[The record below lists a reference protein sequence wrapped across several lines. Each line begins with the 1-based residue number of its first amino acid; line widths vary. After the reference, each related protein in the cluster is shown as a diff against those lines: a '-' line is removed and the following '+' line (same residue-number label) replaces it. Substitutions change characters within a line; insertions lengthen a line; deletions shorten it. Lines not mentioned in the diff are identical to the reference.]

1 MKRACLWGMTVLLAM
16 TGQAGA
22 VDLEHYLRRDT
33 FTDIKISPTGAFYAA
48 TIPMEDRTGLAIVRR
63 EDGKLIGSFVPPKNN
78 HANDF
83 DWVNDKRVLIG
94 LAEKFGSLD
103 EPQPTGE
110 LFGINADGGRGEL
123 LIGYR
128 VQSRGPGTRIQ
139 PKKVEAVAAFMIDAL
154 PDQDRRVLVKVMPF
168 SVDPFTSAERLDV
181 NSGQRTPVARAPVQ
195 RADFVADGKG
205 EVRFADG
212 AAGDNVNKLYYRDG
226 AGAAWKMI
234 NDQGVSQRIERALG
248 FSEDGR
254 LAYLLVE
261 QPSGPDTIVS
271 WNPATDERRELLRDA
286 VVDPARVI
294 YRRGTSIPIGALY
307 LGDTPRTRFFDETS
321 ADARLQR
328 SLEQAFG
335 GQAVFITS
343 SSRDGRLA
351 MVQVWSGSNPGDFYV
366 FDTQAKKADLVVS
379 RSQWVDP
386 DTAAVVQPI
395 ALKARDGM
403 PLHGF
408 VTRPRGSEG
417 KRLPMVVMPHGGPFF
432 VYDDGAYDMD
442 SQLLAAA
449 GYAVLQVNFR
459 GSSNFGRAHANAGS
473 REWGGAMQ
481 DDLTDATRWAVAE
494 GIADGAKICMYGASY
509 GGYAALMGVA
519 KEPSLYA
526 CAAGYVGVYD
536 LPIMYTTGD
545 IQRRGSGETYLR
557 EWVGDRTALAAVSPV
572 NLAERIKVPVFLAAG
587 GEDERAPILHTRR
600 MEAALKK
607 AGVPV
612 ETLYY
617 PTEGHGFYTD
627 AHRREYYTKL
637 LAFLSRS
644 LGGSTA
650 AAAAEPAKR

>member
-1 MKRACLWGMTVLLAM
+1 MTALLAM

-48 TIPMEDRTGLAIVRR
+48 TIPMEDRTGLAIMRR

-83 DWVNDKRVLIG
+83 DWVNDQRVLIG

-181 NSGQRTPVARAPVQ
+181 NSGQRTTVARAPVQ

-212 AAGDNVNKLYYRDG
+212 AASDNVNKLYYRDG

-307 LGDTPRTRFFDETS
+307 LGDTPRTRFIDETS

-328 SLEQAFG
+328 SLEQAFS

-386 DTAAVVQPI
+386 DTTAVVQPI

-627 AHRREYYTKL
+627 PHRREYYTRL

-650 AAAAEPAKR
+650 AAAAAEPAKR

>member
-48 TIPMEDRTGLAIVRR
+48 TIPMEDRTGLAIMRR

-83 DWVNDKRVLIG
+83 DWVNDQRVLIG

-128 VQSRGPGTRIQ
+128 VQNRGLGTRIQ

-168 SVDPFTSAERLDV
+168 SADPFTSAERLDV
-181 NSGQRTPVARAPVQ
+181 NSGQRTTVARAPVQ

-212 AAGDNVNKLYYRDG
+212 AASDNVNKLYYRDG

-254 LAYLLVE
+254 LAYLVVE

-432 VYDDGAYDMD
+432 VYDDGAYDME

-449 GYAVLQVNFR
+449 GYAVLQVNYR

-557 EWVGDRTALAAVSPV
+557 EWVGDRTTLAAVSPV
-572 NLAERIKVPVFLAAG
+572 NLAERINVPVFLAAG

-627 AHRREYYTKL
+627 PHRREYYTKL
-637 LAFLSRS
+637 LAFLSNS
-644 LGGSTA
+644 LGGQTARVST
-650 AAAAEPAKR
+650 PAHP

>member
-1 MKRACLWGMTVLLAM
+1 MKRVRVWGMTVLLAM
-16 TGQAGA
+16 TGHAGA
-22 VDLEHYLRRDT
+22 VDLEHYLRRDA
-33 FTDIKISPTGAFYAA
+33 FTDIKISPTGEFYAA
-48 TIPMEDRTGLAIVRR
+48 TIPMEDRTGLAIMRR
-63 EDGKLIGSFVPPKNN
+63 NDGKLVGSFVPPRNN

-83 DWVNDKRVLIG
+83 DWVNDQRVLIG

-128 VQSRGPGTRIQ
+128 VQGNGPGTRIQ
-139 PKKVEAVAAFMIDAL
+139 PKKVEAVAAFVIDAL

-168 SVDPFTSAERLDV
+168 SADPFTSAERLDV
-181 NSGQRTPVARAPVQ
+181 NSGKRTPVARSPVQ

-212 AAGDNVNKLYYRDG
+212 AGADNVNKLYYREG

-248 FSEDGR
+248 FSEDGA

-261 QPSGPDTIVS
+261 QPSGPDAIVS

-286 VVDPARVI
+286 VVDPAKVI
-294 YRRGTSIPIGALY
+294 YKRGTSIPIGALY
-307 LGDTPRTRFFDETS
+307 LGDRPRTRFFDETS

-328 SLEQAFG
+328 SLEQALG

-366 FDTQAKKADLVVS
+366 FDTQAKRADLVVS

-386 DTAAVVQPI
+386 ESAAVVQPI
-395 ALKARDGM
+395 ALKARDGL

-408 VTRPRGSEG
+408 VTRAKGSEG

-432 VYDDGAYDMD
+432 VYDDGAYDRE

-459 GSSNFGRAHANAGS
+459 GSSNYGRMHAHAGG
-473 REWGGAMQ
+473 REWGGKMQ

-519 KEPSLYA
+519 KEPSLYQ

-536 LPIMYTTGD
+536 LPIMFTSGD
-545 IQRRGSGETYLR
+545 IQRRGSGETYLK
-557 EWVGDRTALAAVSPV
+557 EWIGDRTQVGAVSPV
-572 NLAERIKVPVFLAAG
+572 NLADRIKVPVFLAAG
-587 GEDERAPILHTRR
+587 GEDERAPILHTKR
-600 MEAALKK
+600 MEAALRK

-612 ETLYY
+612 EALYY

-627 AHRREYYTKL
+627 AHRREYYTRL
-637 LAFLSRS
+637 LAFLSNS
-644 LGGSTA
+644 LGGQTA
-650 AAAAEPAKR
+650 SAPTPAQP

>member
-1 MKRACLWGMTVLLAM
+1 MKRACVWGMTALLAM

-271 WNPATDERRELLRDA
+271 WNPATDERRELLRDE
-286 VVDPARVI
+286 VVDPAKVI

-307 LGDTPRTRFFDETS
+307 LGDRPRTRFFDETS

-386 DTAAVVQPI
+386 DTTAVVQPI

-432 VYDDGAYDMD
+432 VYDDGAYDME

-494 GIADGAKICMYGASY
+494 GIADGAKVCMYGASY

-572 NLAERIKVPVFLAAG
+572 NLAGRIKVPVFLAAG

-612 ETLYY
+612 DTLYY

-627 AHRREYYTKL
+627 AHRREYYTRL
-637 LAFLSRS
+637 LAFLSNS
-644 LGGSTA
+644 LGGQTATVST
-650 AAAAEPAKR
+650 PAQP

>member
-1 MKRACLWGMTVLLAM
+1 MTVLLAM

-139 PKKVEAVAAFMIDAL
+139 PKKVEAVAAFMIDPL

-212 AAGDNVNKLYYRDG
+212 AAGDNVNKLYYREG

-386 DTAAVVQPI
+386 DTTAVVQPI

-403 PLHGF
+403 ALHGF

-432 VYDDGAYDMD
+432 VYDDGAYDME

-536 LPIMYTTGD
+536 LPIMHTTGD

-572 NLAERIKVPVFLAAG
+572 NLADRIKVPVFLAAG
-587 GEDERAPILHTRR
+587 GEDERAPIQHTRR
-600 MEAALKK
+600 MEAALRK

-612 ETLYY
+612 EALYY

-627 AHRREYYTKL
+627 PHRREYYTKL
-637 LAFLSRS
+637 LAFLSNS
-644 LGGSTA
+644 LGGETASAST
-650 AAAAEPAKR
+650 PAQP

>member
-1 MKRACLWGMTVLLAM
+1 MKRACLWGMTALLAM

-234 NDQGVSQRIERALG
+234 NDQGVSKRIERALG

-271 WNPATDERRELLRDA
+271 WNPATDERRELLRDE
-286 VVDPARVI
+286 VVDPAKVI

-307 LGDTPRTRFFDETS
+307 LGDRPRTRFFDETS

-386 DTAAVVQPI
+386 DTTAVVQPI

-432 VYDDGAYDMD
+432 VYDDGAYDME

-494 GIADGAKICMYGASY
+494 GIADGAKVCMYGASY

-557 EWVGDRTALAAVSPV
+557 EWVGDRKALAAVSPV
-572 NLAERIKVPVFLAAG
+572 NLAGRIKVPVFLAAG

-612 ETLYY
+612 DTLYY

-627 AHRREYYTKL
+627 AHRREYYTRL
-637 LAFLSRS
+637 LAFLSNS
-644 LGGSTA
+644 LGGQTATVST
-650 AAAAEPAKR
+650 PAQP

>member
-1 MKRACLWGMTVLLAM
+1 MKRVRVWGMTVLLAM
-16 TGQAGA
+16 TGHAGA
-22 VDLEHYLRRDT
+22 VDLEHYLRRDA
-33 FTDIKISPTGAFYAA
+33 FTDIKISPTGEFYAA
-48 TIPMEDRTGLAIVRR
+48 TIPMEDRTGLAIMRR
-63 EDGKLIGSFVPPKNN
+63 NDGKLVGSFVPPRNN

-83 DWVNDKRVLIG
+83 DWVNDQRVLIG

-128 VQSRGPGTRIQ
+128 VQGNGPGTRIQ
-139 PKKVEAVAAFMIDAL
+139 PKKVEAVAAFVIDAL

-168 SVDPFTSAERLDV
+168 SADPFTSAERLDV
-181 NSGQRTPVARAPVQ
+181 NSGKRTPVARSPVQ

-212 AAGDNVNKLYYRDG
+212 AGADNVNKLYYREG

-248 FSEDGR
+248 FSEDGA

-261 QPSGPDTIVS
+261 QPSGPDAIVS

-286 VVDPARVI
+286 VVDPAKVI
-294 YRRGTSIPIGALY
+294 YKRGTSIPIGALY
-307 LGDTPRTRFFDETS
+307 LGDRPRTRFFDETS

-328 SLEQAFG
+328 SLEQAFD

-386 DTAAVVQPI
+386 ESAAVVQPI
-395 ALKARDGM
+395 ALKARDGL

-408 VTRPRGSEG
+408 VTRAKGSEG

-432 VYDDGAYDMD
+432 VYDDGAYDRE

-459 GSSNFGRAHANAGS
+459 GSSNYGRMHAHAGG
-473 REWGGAMQ
+473 REWGGKMQ

-519 KEPSLYA
+519 KEPALYQ

-536 LPIMYTTGD
+536 LPIMFTSGD
-545 IQRRGSGETYLR
+545 IQRRGSGETYLK
-557 EWVGDRTALAAVSPV
+557 EWIGDRTQVGAVSPV
-572 NLAERIKVPVFLAAG
+572 NLADRIKVPVFLAAG
-587 GEDERAPILHTRR
+587 GEDERAPILHTKR

-612 ETLYY
+612 EALYY

-627 AHRREYYTKL
+627 AHRREYYTRL
-637 LAFLSRS
+637 LAFLSNS
-644 LGGSTA
+644 LGGQTA
-650 AAAAEPAKR
+650 SAPTPAQP

>member
-1 MKRACLWGMTVLLAM
+1 MKRACVWGMTALLAM

-271 WNPATDERRELLRDA
+271 WNPATDERRELLRDE
-286 VVDPARVI
+286 VVDPAKVI

-307 LGDTPRTRFFDETS
+307 LGDRPRTRFFDETS

-386 DTAAVVQPI
+386 DTTAVVQPI

-432 VYDDGAYDMD
+432 VYDDGAYDME

-494 GIADGAKICMYGASY
+494 GIADGAKVCMYGASY

-572 NLAERIKVPVFLAAG
+572 NLAGRIKVPVFLAAG

-612 ETLYY
+612 DTLYY

-627 AHRREYYTKL
+627 AHRREYYTRL
-637 LAFLSRS
+637 LAFLSNS
-644 LGGSTA
+644 LGGQTATLST
-650 AAAAEPAKR
+650 PAQP

>member
-1 MKRACLWGMTVLLAM
+1 MKRVRVWGMTVLLAM
-16 TGQAGA
+16 TGHAGA
-22 VDLEHYLRRDT
+22 VDLEHYLRRDA
-33 FTDIKISPTGAFYAA
+33 FTDIKISPTGEFYAA
-48 TIPMEDRTGLAIVRR
+48 TIPMEDRTGLAIMRR
-63 EDGKLIGSFVPPKNN
+63 NDGKLVGSFVPPRNN

-83 DWVNDKRVLIG
+83 DWVNDQRVLIG

-128 VQSRGPGTRIQ
+128 VQGNGPGTRIQ
-139 PKKVEAVAAFMIDAL
+139 PKKVEAVAAFVIDAL

-168 SVDPFTSAERLDV
+168 SADPFTSAERLDV
-181 NSGQRTPVARAPVQ
+181 NSGKRTPVARSPVQ

-212 AAGDNVNKLYYRDG
+212 AGADNVNKLYYREG

-248 FSEDGR
+248 FSEDGA

-261 QPSGPDTIVS
+261 QPSGPDSIVS

-286 VVDPARVI
+286 VVDPAKVI
-294 YRRGTSIPIGALY
+294 YKRGTSIPIGALY
-307 LGDTPRTRFFDETS
+307 LGDRPRTRFFDETS

-328 SLEQAFG
+328 SLEQAFD

-386 DTAAVVQPI
+386 ESAAVVQPI
-395 ALKARDGM
+395 ALKARDGL

-408 VTRPRGSEG
+408 VTRAKGSEG

-432 VYDDGAYDMD
+432 VYDDGAYDRE

-459 GSSNFGRAHANAGS
+459 GSSNYGRMHAHAGG
-473 REWGGAMQ
+473 REWGGKMQ

-494 GIADGAKICMYGASY
+494 GIADSAKICMYGASY

-519 KEPSLYA
+519 KEPSLYQ

-536 LPIMYTTGD
+536 LPIMFTSGD
-545 IQRRGSGETYLR
+545 IQRRGSGETYLK
-557 EWVGDRTALAAVSPV
+557 EWIGDRTQVGAVSPV
-572 NLAERIKVPVFLAAG
+572 NLADRIKVPVFLAAG
-587 GEDERAPILHTRR
+587 GEDERAPILHTKR

-612 ETLYY
+612 EALYY

-627 AHRREYYTKL
+627 AHRREYYTRL
-637 LAFLSRS
+637 LAFLSNS
-644 LGGSTA
+644 LGGQTA
-650 AAAAEPAKR
+650 SAPTPAQP

>member
-139 PKKVEAVAAFMIDAL
+139 PKKVDAVAAFMIDAL

-212 AAGDNVNKLYYRDG
+212 AAGDNVNKLYYREG

-328 SLEQAFG
+328 SLEQTFG

-403 PLHGF
+403 ALHGF

-432 VYDDGAYDMD
+432 VYDDGAYDME

-494 GIADGAKICMYGASY
+494 GIADGAKVCMYGASY

-572 NLAERIKVPVFLAAG
+572 NLAGRINVPVFLAAG

-627 AHRREYYTKL
+627 PHRREYYTRL
-637 LAFLSRS
+637 LAFLSNS
-644 LGGSTA
+644 LGGQTASTST
-650 AAAAEPAKR
+650 PAQP

>member
-48 TIPMEDRTGLAIVRR
+48 TIPMEDRTGLAIMRR

-83 DWVNDKRVLIG
+83 DWVNDQRVLIG

-128 VQSRGPGTRIQ
+128 VQNRGLGTRIQ

-168 SVDPFTSAERLDV
+168 SADPFTSAERLDV
-181 NSGQRTPVARAPVQ
+181 NSGQRTTVARAPVQ

-234 NDQGVSQRIERALG
+234 SDQGVSQRIERALG

-386 DTAAVVQPI
+386 DTAAVVKPI

-432 VYDDGAYDMD
+432 VYDDGAYDME

-449 GYAVLQVNFR
+449 GYAVLQVNYR

-557 EWVGDRTALAAVSPV
+557 EWVGDRTTLAAVSPV

-612 ETLYY
+612 DTLYY

-627 AHRREYYTKL
+627 PHRREYYTKL
-637 LAFLSRS
+637 LAFLSNS
-644 LGGSTA
+644 LGGQTATVST
-650 AAAAEPAKR
+650 PAQP

>member
-1 MKRACLWGMTVLLAM
+1 MKRACLWGMTALLAM

-248 FSEDGR
+248 FSGDGR

-271 WNPATDERRELLRDA
+271 WNPATDERRELLRDE
-286 VVDPARVI
+286 VVDPAKVI
-294 YRRGTSIPIGALY
+294 YRRGTSMPIGALY

-386 DTAAVVQPI
+386 DTTAVVQPI

-432 VYDDGAYDMD
+432 VYDDGAYDME

-494 GIADGAKICMYGASY
+494 GIADGAKVCMYGASY

-572 NLAERIKVPVFLAAG
+572 NLAGRIKVPVFLAAG

-612 ETLYY
+612 DTLYY

-627 AHRREYYTKL
+627 AHRREYYTRL
-637 LAFLSRS
+637 LAFLSNS
-644 LGGSTA
+644 LGGQTATVST
-650 AAAAEPAKR
+650 PAQP

>member
-1 MKRACLWGMTVLLAM
+1 MKRACVWGMTVLLAM

-33 FTDIKISPTGAFYAA
+33 FKDIKISPTGAFYAA

-181 NSGQRTPVARAPVQ
+181 NSGQRTMVARAPVQ

-205 EVRFADG
+205 DVRFADG

-271 WNPATDERRELLRDA
+271 WNPATGERHELLRDA

-432 VYDDGAYDMD
+432 VHNDGTYDME

-449 GYAVLQVNFR
+449 GYAVLQVNYR

-572 NLAERIKVPVFLAAG
+572 NLADRIKVPVFLAAG

-627 AHRREYYTKL
+627 PHRREYYTRL
-637 LAFLSRS
+637 LAFLSNS
-644 LGGSTA
+644 LGGQTATVST
-650 AAAAEPAKR
+650 PAQP

>member
-1 MKRACLWGMTVLLAM
+1 MTALLAM

-271 WNPATDERRELLRDA
+271 WNPATDERRELLRDE
-286 VVDPARVI
+286 VVDPAKVI

-386 DTAAVVQPI
+386 DTTAVVQPI

-408 VTRPRGSEG
+408 VTRPRGSED

-432 VYDDGAYDMD
+432 VYDDGAYDME

-494 GIADGAKICMYGASY
+494 GIADGAKVCMYGASY

-612 ETLYY
+612 DTLYY

-627 AHRREYYTKL
+627 AHRREYYTRL
-637 LAFLSRS
+637 LAFLSNS
-644 LGGSTA
+644 LGGQTATVST
-650 AAAAEPAKR
+650 PAQP

>member
-1 MKRACLWGMTVLLAM
+1 MKRACVWGMTVLLAV

-83 DWVNDKRVLIG
+83 DWVNDQRVLIG

-181 NSGQRTPVARAPVQ
+181 NSGQRTMVARAPVQ

-205 EVRFADG
+205 DVRFADG

-271 WNPATDERRELLRDA
+271 WNPATDERHELLRDA

-432 VYDDGAYDMD
+432 VHDDGTYDME

-449 GYAVLQVNFR
+449 GYAVLQVNYR

-572 NLAERIKVPVFLAAG
+572 NLADRIKVPVFLAAG

-627 AHRREYYTKL
+627 PHRREYYTRL
-637 LAFLSRS
+637 LAFLSNS
-644 LGGSTA
+644 LGGQTATVST
-650 AAAAEPAKR
+650 PAQP

>member
-1 MKRACLWGMTVLLAM
+1 MKRVRVWGMTVLLAM
-16 TGQAGA
+16 TGHAGA
-22 VDLEHYLRRDT
+22 VDLEHYLRRDA
-33 FTDIKISPTGAFYAA
+33 FTDIKISPTGEFYAA
-48 TIPMEDRTGLAIVRR
+48 TIPMEDRTGLAIMRR
-63 EDGKLIGSFVPPKNN
+63 NDGKLVGSFVPPRNN

-83 DWVNDKRVLIG
+83 DWVNDQRVLIG

-128 VQSRGPGTRIQ
+128 VQGNGPGTRIQ
-139 PKKVEAVAAFMIDAL
+139 PKKVEAVAAFVIDAL

-168 SVDPFTSAERLDV
+168 SADPFTSAERLDV
-181 NSGQRTPVARAPVQ
+181 NSGKRTPVARSPVQ

-212 AAGDNVNKLYYRDG
+212 AGADNVNKLYYREG

-248 FSEDGR
+248 FSEDGA

-261 QPSGPDTIVS
+261 QPSGPDAIVS

-286 VVDPARVI
+286 VVDPAKVI
-294 YRRGTSIPIGALY
+294 YKRGTSIPIGALY
-307 LGDTPRTRFFDETS
+307 LGDRPRTRFFDETS

-386 DTAAVVQPI
+386 ESAAVVQPI
-395 ALKARDGM
+395 ALKARDGL

-408 VTRPRGSEG
+408 VTRAKGSEG
-417 KRLPMVVMPHGGPFF
+417 KRLSMVVMPHGGPFF
-432 VYDDGAYDMD
+432 VYDDGAYDRE

-459 GSSNFGRAHANAGS
+459 GSSNYGRMHAHAGG
-473 REWGGAMQ
+473 REWGGKMQ

-519 KEPSLYA
+519 KEPSLYQ

-536 LPIMYTTGD
+536 LPIMFTTGD
-545 IQRRGSGETYLR
+545 IQRRGSGETYLK
-557 EWVGDRTALAAVSPV
+557 EWIGDRTQVGAVSPV
-572 NLAERIKVPVFLAAG
+572 NLADRIKVPVFLAAG
-587 GEDERAPILHTRR
+587 GEDERAPILHTKR

-612 ETLYY
+612 EALYY

-627 AHRREYYTKL
+627 AHRREYYTRL
-637 LAFLSRS
+637 LAFLSNS
-644 LGGSTA
+644 LGGQTA
-650 AAAAEPAKR
+650 SAPTPAQP

>member
-1 MKRACLWGMTVLLAM
+1 MKRACVWGMTALLAM

-226 AGAAWKMI
+226 AGAAWKMV

-271 WNPATDERRELLRDA
+271 WNPATDERRELLRDE
-286 VVDPARVI
+286 VVDPAKVI

-386 DTAAVVQPI
+386 DTTAVVQPI

-432 VYDDGAYDMD
+432 VYDDGAYDME

-494 GIADGAKICMYGASY
+494 GIADGAKVCMYGASY

-572 NLAERIKVPVFLAAG
+572 NLAGRIKVPVFLAAG

-612 ETLYY
+612 DTLYY

-627 AHRREYYTKL
+627 AHRREYYTRL
-637 LAFLSRS
+637 LAFLSNS
-644 LGGSTA
+644 LGGQTATVST
-650 AAAAEPAKR
+650 PAQP

>member
-1 MKRACLWGMTVLLAM
+1 MKRVRVWGMTVLLAM
-16 TGQAGA
+16 TGHAGA
-22 VDLEHYLRRDT
+22 VDLEHYLRRDA
-33 FTDIKISPTGAFYAA
+33 FTDIKISPTGEFYAA
-48 TIPMEDRTGLAIVRR
+48 TIPMEDRTGLAIMRR
-63 EDGKLIGSFVPPKNN
+63 NDGKLVGSFVPPRNN

-83 DWVNDKRVLIG
+83 DWVNDQRVLIG

-128 VQSRGPGTRIQ
+128 VQGNGPGTRIQ
-139 PKKVEAVAAFMIDAL
+139 PKKVEAVAAFVIDAL

-168 SVDPFTSAERLDV
+168 SADPFTSAERLDV
-181 NSGQRTPVARAPVQ
+181 NSGKRTPVARSPVQ

-212 AAGDNVNKLYYRDG
+212 AGADNVNKLYYREG

-248 FSEDGR
+248 FSEDGA

-261 QPSGPDTIVS
+261 QPSGPDAIVS

-286 VVDPARVI
+286 VVDPAKVI
-294 YRRGTSIPIGALY
+294 YKRGTSIPIGALY
-307 LGDTPRTRFFDETS
+307 LGDRPRTRFFDETS

-386 DTAAVVQPI
+386 ESAAVVQPV
-395 ALKARDGM
+395 ALKARDGL

-408 VTRPRGSEG
+408 VTRAKGSEG

-432 VYDDGAYDMD
+432 VYDDGAYDRE

-459 GSSNFGRAHANAGS
+459 GSSNYGRMHAHAGG
-473 REWGGAMQ
+473 REWGGKMQ

-519 KEPSLYA
+519 KEPSLYQ

-536 LPIMYTTGD
+536 LPIMFTTGD
-545 IQRRGSGETYLR
+545 IQRRGSGETYLK
-557 EWVGDRTALAAVSPV
+557 EWIGDRTQVGAVSPV
-572 NLAERIKVPVFLAAG
+572 NLADRVKVPVFLAAG
-587 GEDERAPILHTRR
+587 GEDERAPILHTKR

-612 ETLYY
+612 EALYY

-627 AHRREYYTKL
+627 AHRREYYTRL
-637 LAFLSRS
+637 LAFLSNS
-644 LGGSTA
+644 LGGQTA
-650 AAAAEPAKR
+650 SAPTPAQP

>member
-1 MKRACLWGMTVLLAM
+1 MQG
-16 TGQAGA
+16 
-22 VDLEHYLRRDT
+22 
-33 FTDIKISPTGAFYAA
+33 
-48 TIPMEDRTGLAIVRR
+48 
-63 EDGKLIGSFVPPKNN
+63 N
-78 HANDF
+78 
-83 DWVNDKRVLIG
+83 
-94 LAEKFGSLD
+94 
-103 EPQPTGE
+103 
-110 LFGINADGGRGEL
+110 
-123 LIGYR
+123 
-128 VQSRGPGTRIQ
+128 GPGTRIQ
-139 PKKVEAVAAFMIDAL
+139 PKKVEAVAAFVIDAL

-168 SVDPFTSAERLDV
+168 SADPFTSAERLDV
-181 NSGQRTPVARAPVQ
+181 NSGKRTPVARSPVQ

-212 AAGDNVNKLYYRDG
+212 AGADNVNKLYYREG

-248 FSEDGR
+248 FSEDGA

-261 QPSGPDTIVS
+261 QPSGPDAIVS

-286 VVDPARVI
+286 VVDPAKVI
-294 YRRGTSIPIGALY
+294 YKRGTSIPIGALY
-307 LGDTPRTRFFDETS
+307 LGDRPRTRFFDETS

-386 DTAAVVQPI
+386 ESAAVVQPI
-395 ALKARDGM
+395 ALKARDGL

-408 VTRPRGSEG
+408 VTRAKGSEG

-432 VYDDGAYDMD
+432 VYDDGAYDRE

-459 GSSNFGRAHANAGS
+459 GSSNYGRMHAHAGG
-473 REWGGAMQ
+473 REWGGKMQ

-519 KEPSLYA
+519 KEPSLYQ

-536 LPIMYTTGD
+536 LPIMFTSGD
-545 IQRRGSGETYLR
+545 IQRRGSGETYLK
-557 EWVGDRTALAAVSPV
+557 EWIGDRTQVGAVSPV
-572 NLAERIKVPVFLAAG
+572 NLADRIKVPVFLAAG
-587 GEDERAPILHTRR
+587 GEDERAPILHTKR

-612 ETLYY
+612 EALYY

-627 AHRREYYTKL
+627 AHRREYYTRL
-637 LAFLSRS
+637 LAFLSNS
-644 LGGSTA
+644 LGGQTA
-650 AAAAEPAKR
+650 SAPTPAQP

>member
-1 MKRACLWGMTVLLAM
+1 MKRACVWGMTVLLAV

-22 VDLEHYLRRDT
+22 VDLEHYLRRNT

-83 DWVNDKRVLIG
+83 DWVNDQRVLIG

-181 NSGQRTPVARAPVQ
+181 NSGQRTMVARAPVQ

-205 EVRFADG
+205 DVRFADG

-271 WNPATDERRELLRDA
+271 WNPATGERHELLRDA

-432 VYDDGAYDMD
+432 VHDDGAYDME

-449 GYAVLQVNFR
+449 GYAVLQVNYR

-572 NLAERIKVPVFLAAG
+572 NLADRIKVPVFLAAG

-607 AGVPV
+607 AGVSV

-627 AHRREYYTKL
+627 PHRREYYTRL
-637 LAFLSRS
+637 LAFLSNS
-644 LGGSTA
+644 LGGQTATVST
-650 AAAAEPAKR
+650 PAQP

>member
-1 MKRACLWGMTVLLAM
+1 MKRVRVWGMTVLLAM
-16 TGQAGA
+16 TGHAGA
-22 VDLEHYLRRDT
+22 VDLEHYLRRDA
-33 FTDIKISPTGAFYAA
+33 FTDIKISPTGEFYAA
-48 TIPMEDRTGLAIVRR
+48 TIPMEDRTGLAIMRR
-63 EDGKLIGSFVPPKNN
+63 NDGKLVGSFVPPRNN

-83 DWVNDKRVLIG
+83 DWVNDQRVLIG

-128 VQSRGPGTRIQ
+128 VQGNGPGTRIQ
-139 PKKVEAVAAFMIDAL
+139 PKKVEAVAAFVIDAL

-168 SVDPFTSAERLDV
+168 SADPFTSAERLDV
-181 NSGQRTPVARAPVQ
+181 NSGKRTPVARSPVQ

-212 AAGDNVNKLYYRDG
+212 AGADNVNKLYYREG

-248 FSEDGR
+248 FSEDGA

-261 QPSGPDTIVS
+261 QPSGPDAIVS
-271 WNPATDERRELLRDA
+271 WNPANDERRELLRDA
-286 VVDPARVI
+286 VVDPAKVI
-294 YRRGTSIPIGALY
+294 YKRGTSIPIGALY
-307 LGDTPRTRFFDETS
+307 LGDRPRTRFFDETS

-328 SLEQAFG
+328 SLEQAFD

-386 DTAAVVQPI
+386 ESAAVVQPI
-395 ALKARDGM
+395 ALKARDGL

-408 VTRPRGSEG
+408 VTRAKGSEG

-432 VYDDGAYDMD
+432 VYDDGAYDRE

-459 GSSNFGRAHANAGS
+459 GSSNYGRMHAHAGG
-473 REWGGAMQ
+473 REWGGKMQ

-494 GIADGAKICMYGASY
+494 GIADSAKICMYGASY

-519 KEPSLYA
+519 KEPSLYQ

-536 LPIMYTTGD
+536 LPIMFTSGD
-545 IQRRGSGETYLR
+545 IQRRGSGETYLK
-557 EWVGDRTALAAVSPV
+557 EWIGDRTQVGAVSPV
-572 NLAERIKVPVFLAAG
+572 NLADRIKVPVFLAAG
-587 GEDERAPILHTRR
+587 GEDERAPILHTKR

-612 ETLYY
+612 EALYY

-627 AHRREYYTKL
+627 AHRREYYTRL
-637 LAFLSRS
+637 LAFLSNS
-644 LGGSTA
+644 LGGQTATVST
-650 AAAAEPAKR
+650 PAQP

>member
-1 MKRACLWGMTVLLAM
+1 MKRACVWGMTVLLAV

-83 DWVNDKRVLIG
+83 DWVNDQRVLIG

-181 NSGQRTPVARAPVQ
+181 NSGQRTMVARAPVQ

-205 EVRFADG
+205 DVRFADG

-271 WNPATDERRELLRDA
+271 WNPATDERHELLRDA

-432 VYDDGAYDMD
+432 VHDDGTYDME

-449 GYAVLQVNFR
+449 GYAVLQVNYR

-473 REWGGAMQ
+473 REWGGTMQ

-572 NLAERIKVPVFLAAG
+572 NLADRIKVPVFLAAG

-627 AHRREYYTKL
+627 PHRREYYTRL
-637 LAFLSRS
+637 LAFLSNS
-644 LGGSTA
+644 LGGQTATVST
-650 AAAAEPAKR
+650 PAQP

>member
-1 MKRACLWGMTVLLAM
+1 MKRVRVWGMTVLLAM
-16 TGQAGA
+16 TGHAGA
-22 VDLEHYLRRDT
+22 VDLEHYLRRDA
-33 FTDIKISPTGAFYAA
+33 FTDIKISPTGEFYAA
-48 TIPMEDRTGLAIVRR
+48 TIPMEDRTGLAIMRR
-63 EDGKLIGSFVPPKNN
+63 NDGKLVGSFVPPRNN

-83 DWVNDKRVLIG
+83 DWVNDQRVLIG

-128 VQSRGPGTRIQ
+128 VQGNGPGTRIQ
-139 PKKVEAVAAFMIDAL
+139 PKKVEAVAAFVIDAL

-168 SVDPFTSAERLDV
+168 SADPFTSAERLDV
-181 NSGQRTPVARAPVQ
+181 NSGKRTPVARSPVQ

-212 AAGDNVNKLYYRDG
+212 AGADNVNKLYYREG

-248 FSEDGR
+248 FSEDGA

-261 QPSGPDTIVS
+261 QPSGPDAIVS

-286 VVDPARVI
+286 VVDPAKVI
-294 YRRGTSIPIGALY
+294 YKRGTSIPIGALY
-307 LGDTPRTRFFDETS
+307 LGDRPRTRFFDETS

-366 FDTQAKKADLVVS
+366 FDTQAKRADLVVS

-386 DTAAVVQPI
+386 ESAAVVQPI
-395 ALKARDGM
+395 ALKARDGL

-408 VTRPRGSEG
+408 VTRAKGSEG

-432 VYDDGAYDMD
+432 VYDDGAYDRE

-459 GSSNFGRAHANAGS
+459 GSSNYGRMHAHAGG
-473 REWGGAMQ
+473 REWGGKMQ

-519 KEPSLYA
+519 KEPSLYQ

-536 LPIMYTTGD
+536 LPIMFTSGD
-545 IQRRGSGETYLR
+545 IQRRGSGETYLK
-557 EWVGDRTALAAVSPV
+557 EWIGDRTQVGAVSPV
-572 NLAERIKVPVFLAAG
+572 NLADRIKVPVFLAAG
-587 GEDERAPILHTRR
+587 GEDERAPILHTKR
-600 MEAALKK
+600 MEAALRK

-612 ETLYY
+612 EALYY

-627 AHRREYYTKL
+627 AHRREYYTRL
-637 LAFLSRS
+637 LAFLSNS
-644 LGGSTA
+644 LGGQTA
-650 AAAAEPAKR
+650 SAPTPAQP

>member
-1 MKRACLWGMTVLLAM
+1 MKRVRVWGMTVLLAM
-16 TGQAGA
+16 TGHAGA
-22 VDLEHYLRRDT
+22 VDLEHYLRRDA
-33 FTDIKISPTGAFYAA
+33 FTDIKISPTGEFYAA
-48 TIPMEDRTGLAIVRR
+48 TIPMEDRTGLAIMRR
-63 EDGKLIGSFVPPKNN
+63 NDGKLVGSFVPPRNN

-83 DWVNDKRVLIG
+83 DWVNDQRVLIG

-128 VQSRGPGTRIQ
+128 VQGNGPGTRIQ
-139 PKKVEAVAAFMIDAL
+139 PKKVEAVAAFVIDAL

-168 SVDPFTSAERLDV
+168 SADPFTSAERLDV
-181 NSGQRTPVARAPVQ
+181 NSGKRTPVARSPVQ

-212 AAGDNVNKLYYRDG
+212 AGADNVNKLYYREG

-248 FSEDGR
+248 FSEDGA

-261 QPSGPDTIVS
+261 QPSGPDAIVS

-286 VVDPARVI
+286 VVDPAKVI
-294 YRRGTSIPIGALY
+294 YKRGTSIPIGALY
-307 LGDTPRTRFFDETS
+307 LGDRPRTRFFDETS

-386 DTAAVVQPI
+386 ESAAVVQPI
-395 ALKARDGM
+395 ALKARDGL

-408 VTRPRGSEG
+408 VTRAKGSEG

-432 VYDDGAYDMD
+432 VYDDGAYDRE

-459 GSSNFGRAHANAGS
+459 GSSNYGRMHAHAGG
-473 REWGGAMQ
+473 REWGGKMQ

-519 KEPSLYA
+519 KEPSLYQ

-536 LPIMYTTGD
+536 LPIMFTSGD
-545 IQRRGSGETYLR
+545 IQRRGSGETYLK
-557 EWVGDRTALAAVSPV
+557 EWIGDRTQVGAVSPV
-572 NLAERIKVPVFLAAG
+572 NLADRIKVPVFLAAG
-587 GEDERAPILHTRR
+587 GEDERAPILHTKR

-612 ETLYY
+612 EALYY

-627 AHRREYYTKL
+627 AHRREYYTRL
-637 LAFLSRS
+637 LAFLSNS
-644 LGGSTA
+644 LGGQTA
-650 AAAAEPAKR
+650 SAPTPAQP

>member
-1 MKRACLWGMTVLLAM
+1 MTALLAM

-328 SLEQAFG
+328 SLEQAFS

-545 IQRRGSGETYLR
+545 IQRRGSGETHLR

-627 AHRREYYTKL
+627 PHRREYYTKL
-637 LAFLSRS
+637 LAFLSNS
-644 LGGSTA
+644 LGGQTATVST
-650 AAAAEPAKR
+650 PAQP

>member
-16 TGQAGA
+16 TGRAGA

-48 TIPMEDRTGLAIVRR
+48 TIPMEDRTGLAIMRR

-83 DWVNDKRVLIG
+83 DWVNDQRVLIG

-128 VQSRGPGTRIQ
+128 VQNRGLGTRIQ

-168 SVDPFTSAERLDV
+168 SADPFTSAERLDV
-181 NSGQRTPVARAPVQ
+181 NSGQRTTVARAPVQ

-432 VYDDGAYDMD
+432 VYDDGAYDME

-449 GYAVLQVNFR
+449 GYAVLQVNYR

-557 EWVGDRTALAAVSPV
+557 EWVGDRTTLAAVSPV
-572 NLAERIKVPVFLAAG
+572 NLAERINVPVFLAAG

-627 AHRREYYTKL
+627 PHRREYYTRL
-637 LAFLSRS
+637 LAFLSNS
-644 LGGSTA
+644 LGGQTATVST
-650 AAAAEPAKR
+650 PAQP